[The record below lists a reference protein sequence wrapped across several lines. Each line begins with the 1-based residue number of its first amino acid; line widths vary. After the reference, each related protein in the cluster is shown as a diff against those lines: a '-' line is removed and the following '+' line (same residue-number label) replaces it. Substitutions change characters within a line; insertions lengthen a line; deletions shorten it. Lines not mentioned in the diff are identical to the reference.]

1 MKTNPEQASDFL
13 TQCQTDA
20 PRRWSAEDF
29 AQQQQFVNDGVAGM
43 EWADWSTPMAA
54 MQWIQSSLLGV
65 AMEEADRHEAIV
77 VAGPVVE
84 LLPLAEVFE
93 MAARR
98 LNSAGRLV
106 GVIPCLR
113 DNSPESQL
121 FMDLAAEQLWPY
133 CVAEELMETLEESGF
148 ELEGEGGGFAAVP
161 QFVRAVIDDELAFK
175 GFRKIFDEM
184 EKQGYDPIEV
194 GWGELRFSAKM
205 KEADED

>member
-1 MKTNPEQASDFL
+1 MLA
-13 TQCQTDA
+13 A
-20 PRRWSAEDF
+20 F
-29 AQQQQFVNDGVAGM
+29 ALGVATTFAAPSCDIAGS
-43 EWADWSTPMAA
+43 WVLRDRITPSRTQTYDA
-54 MQWIQSSLLGV
+54 LDV

>member
-1 MKTNPEQASDFL
+1 
-13 TQCQTDA
+13 
-20 PRRWSAEDF
+20 
-29 AQQQQFVNDGVAGM
+29 M

-54 MQWIQSSLLGV
+54 MQLIQSSLLGV

-133 CVAEELMETLEESGF
+133 CVAEELMVIVRVVDAGLIVTRADMVEKGLEC
-148 ELEGEGGGFAAVP
+148 
-161 QFVRAVIDDELAFK
+161 D
-175 GFRKIFDEM
+175 
-184 EKQGYDPIEV
+184 
-194 GWGELRFSAKM
+194 
-205 KEADED
+205 